1 MYYVMIN
8 EEVSGPHEMEKLVSM
23 LQEGTIL
30 PITLA
35 VEEGHQNWMA
45 LEKLVDIR
53 IEKSSYPI
61 SPAEDNPQEHHEEG
75 HHEHHHGPSGTKK
88 CPFCGNHKIKS
99 VSKELNYSTSMHLFS
114 PKVCK
119 TCHAI
124 WTPKVPKASAMQVL
138 VIGIGCIFAA
148 LVFLG
153 PEIAYI
159 VGAKATRMIPAGPP
173 LIIGWV
179 LSSVIC
185 IGGGVAVAKSLRY
198 LRSENARAFKVLRRP
213 HLVSH

>member
-8 EEVSGPHEMEKLVSM
+8 EEVSGPHEMDQIAVM

-53 IEKSSYPI
+53 IDRSSYPI
-61 SPAEDNPQEHHEEG
+61 STPEEHQEEE

-119 TCHAI
+119 SCHAI

-138 VIGIGCIFAA
+138 FIGIGCICAA

-159 VGAKATRMIPAGPP
+159 VGAKPTRMVPAGPA
-173 LIIGWV
+173 LIVGWI
-179 LSSVIC
+179 LSCILC
-185 IGGGVAVAKSLRY
+185 IGGGVAFAKSLRY

>member
-8 EEVSGPHEMEKLVSM
+8 EEVSGPHEMDKIASM
-23 LQEGTIL
+23 LQDGTIL
-30 PITLA
+30 PFTLA

-45 LEKLVDIR
+45 LDKLVDIR
-53 IEKSSYPI
+53 IEKASYPV
-61 SPAEDNPQEHHEEG
+61 SGGDLPPEKEHHD
-75 HHEHHHGPSGTKK
+75 EHHHGPSGIKK
-88 CPFCGNHKIKS
+88 CPFCGTRKIKS

-124 WTPKVPKASAMQVL
+124 WTPKVPKASAMQVFF
-138 VIGIGCIFAA
+138 IGIGCIGAA
-148 LVFLG
+148 SVFLA
-153 PEIAYI
+153 PEIAYV
-159 VGAKATRMIPAGPP
+159 VGAKTSRMVAPGPL
-173 LIIGWV
+173 LIIGWI
-179 LSSVIC
+179 LSCIIC

-198 LRSENARAFKVLRRP
+198 LRSENARAFKVLRHP